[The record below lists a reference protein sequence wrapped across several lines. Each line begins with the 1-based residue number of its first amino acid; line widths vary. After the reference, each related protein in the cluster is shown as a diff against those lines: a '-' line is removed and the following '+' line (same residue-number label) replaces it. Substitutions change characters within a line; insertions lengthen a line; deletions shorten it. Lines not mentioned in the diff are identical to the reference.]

1 MVLRAAYRAAQAG
14 SGIVADSDPG
24 AEYEE
29 AMDKAWAML
38 QSLNPGEIAKEQA

>member
-1 MVLRAAYRAAQAG
+1 MAAQAG

-38 QSLNPGEIAKEQA
+38 QSLDPSEIAPGEMAKEQA